1 LPDTALD
8 RARALVLFVV
18 RRFAGLCLT
27 LVVASF
33 AIFGALYL
41 QPSDPIAFLA
51 HGRQLSPQAIAGL
64 RVEYHLNQ
72 PFLVRYWDWL
82 TAALHGDLGTSLV
95 TRTPVA
101 TVIGS
106 RLGTTAFL
114 LVYGSVLIIVF
125 GISLGIVSA
134 LWRGPA
140 GGVITAGL
148 TVGLAMPSFV
158 AAIIL
163 ITVFAV
169 NLGWFPAF
177 GQGTGFAS
185 HLWHLTLPAIALAL
199 SAMAYLSRLTR
210 SAVRDELGREHVETA
225 RGRGIP
231 FPLILRR
238 HVIRN
243 AMIPI
248 TTVAAITI
256 AALMVG
262 TAVVETAF
270 GIAGLGSLLVQSVS
284 DGDFAVVQ
292 GIALL
297 LVTGFVVINT
307 GVDILYA
314 ALDPRIESAGRAA

>member
-1 LPDTALD
+1 MLN
-8 RARALVLFVV
+8 RARSLTLFIV

-27 LVVASF
+27 LLVASF

-51 HGRQLSPQAIAGL
+51 HGRQLSPQSVAIL
-64 RVEYHLNQ
+64 RAEYHLDQ
-72 PFLVRYWDWL
+72 PFLVRYWEWL
-82 TAALHGDLGTSLV
+82 TSALHGDLGQSLV
-95 TRTPVA
+95 TKTAVSTLISGR
-101 TVIGS
+101 I
-106 RLGTTAFL
+106 GTTVFL
-114 LVYGSVLIIVF
+114 LAYGSLLIIVF
-125 GISLGIVSA
+125 GVLLGIVSA
-134 LWRGPA
+134 LRRGLV
-140 GGVITAGL
+140 GGAITAGL
-148 TVGLAMPSFV
+148 TVGIAMPSFV

-169 NLGWFPAF
+169 QLSWFPAF
-177 GQGTGFAS
+177 GQGAGFADR
-185 HLWHLTLPAIALAL
+185 LWHLTLPAIALAL
-199 SAMAYLSRLTR
+199 SATAYLSRLTR

-231 FPLILRR
+231 WRLILRR
-238 HVIRN
+238 HVVRN

-248 TTVAAITI
+248 TTVSAITI

-307 GVDILYA
+307 IVDVLYA
-314 ALDPRIESAGRAA
+314 VLDPRIDVPGLAVA